1 MVDSPSS
8 RSNANAIDQWQAGW
22 YGSRTGASVEFAA
35 QHLTQGMDLL
45 DIGCGAG
52 TITLDLA
59 RIVHP
64 GRVLGIDFNEA
75 QIERAEAN
83 LRESG
88 LDNVAFVQGD
98 GADPDFELESF
109 DAVVAFSTL
118 QWLRDPARTVQRAFE
133 LLRPGGMFAA
143 RDRDVDGD
151 LVGGRYRDDVLAV
164 WDMVLR
170 VWEKERHMEPRLG
183 RRLRGLAAD
192 AGFSPVHTSAGY
204 ESWGT
209 DERVTEH
216 IDWYG
221 LTKGRVLHDMYLRS
235 GFADEA
241 TLQRHYKRLQRWA
254 SQPDSWFA
262 ACRVEVV
269 GWKPR

>member
-8 RSNANAIDQWQAGW
+8 RSSANTIDHWQAGW
-22 YGSRTGASVEFAA
+22 YAGRTGASVAFAA
-35 QHLTQGMDLL
+35 QHLTQGTDLL

-64 GRVLGIDFNEA
+64 GRVVGIDFNEE
-75 QIERAEAN
+75 QIERALTN
-83 LRESG
+83 LQESG
-88 LDNVAFVQGD
+88 LDNVTFVQGD
-98 GADPDFELESF
+98 GADPDFAPRSF

-118 QWLRDPARTVQRAFE
+118 QWLRDPARTVRRAYE

-151 LVGGRYRDDVLAV
+151 IVGGRYRDDVLAV

-170 VWEKERHMEPRLG
+170 VWDMEHSIEPRLG
-183 RRLRGLAAD
+183 RRLRGLAAA

-209 DERVTEH
+209 DERVAEH

-221 LTKGRVLHDMYLRS
+221 LTEGRTLRERFLRS
-235 GFADEA
+235 GLADEA
-241 TLQRHYKRLQRWA
+241 TLQRHYERLQRWA

-269 GWKPR
+269 GWKP